1 MGRAKDIIVKPIP
14 RKDADKIIKS
24 LHYSGK
30 VVRNSQ
36 IHLGV
41 FLDGKCGGVLQFGPS
56 LDKKKI
62 IGLVRDTKW
71 NGFIELNRMALA
83 DWLPANGES
92 RSIAVAMKLLKKHYP
107 QLEWVVSFADGT
119 QCGHGTIYQASGF
132 TLTGINQSKNLVRL
146 PNGSTIHKMTLESNP
161 TTPRTELGGKSYY
174 DVTGG
179 RYNLSA
185 YVEEVGGQVIP
196 GFQFRYMYFLNY
208 DARKRLTVPVVPF
221 SKIKEIG
228 GEMYR
233 GEAK

>member
-1 MGRAKDIIVKPIP
+1 MGRAKDIVIRPIP
-14 RKDADKIIKS
+14 RKDADKIIKQ

-30 VVRNSQ
+30 VVQNSQ

-41 FLDGKCGGVLQFGPS
+41 FLEGRCGGVLQFGPS

-62 IGLVRDTKW
+62 IGLVKDTKW
-71 NGFIELNRMALA
+71 NGFLELNRMALA
-83 DWLPANGES
+83 DWLPPNGES
-92 RSIAVAMKLLKKHYP
+92 RSIAMSMRLLKKHYP
-107 QLEWVVSFADGT
+107 HLEWIVSFADGT

-132 TLTGINQSKNLVRL
+132 DLTGIVKSKNLVRL
-146 PNGSTIHKMTLESNP
+146 PDGSTIHKMTLESNP
-161 TTPRTELGGKSYY
+161 MTPRKELDGRSYY

-179 RYNLSA
+179 RYSLGQ
-185 YVEEVGGQVIP
+185 YVKEAGGQIIP
-196 GFQFRYMYFLNY
+196 GFQFRYVYFLNPE
-208 DARKRLTVPVVPF
+208 ARTRLTVPVIPF

>member
-1 MGRAKDIIVKPIP
+1 MGRAKDIIVKPIG
-14 RKDADKIIKS
+14 RKDADRVIKS

-30 VVRNSQ
+30 VVQNSQ

-41 FLDGKCGGVLQFGPS
+41 FLDDRCGGCLQFGPS

-62 IGLVRDTKW
+62 IGLVEDTKW
-71 NGFIELNRMALA
+71 SGFIELNRMALA
-83 DWLPANGES
+83 DWLPPNGES

-132 TLTGINQSKNLVRL
+132 SLTGITASKNLVRL
-146 PNGSTIHKMTLESNP
+146 PDGSTIHKMTLESSP
-161 TTPRTELGGKSYY
+161 TTPRPELGGQSYY
-174 DVTGG
+174 DLTGG
-179 RYNLSA
+179 RYNLAA
-185 YVEEVGGQVIP
+185 YVDATGGEIIP
-196 GFQFRYMYFLNY
+196 GFQFRYIYFLTPA
-208 DARKRLTVPVVPF
+208 ARERLTVPVLPF

-233 GEAK
+233 GESK